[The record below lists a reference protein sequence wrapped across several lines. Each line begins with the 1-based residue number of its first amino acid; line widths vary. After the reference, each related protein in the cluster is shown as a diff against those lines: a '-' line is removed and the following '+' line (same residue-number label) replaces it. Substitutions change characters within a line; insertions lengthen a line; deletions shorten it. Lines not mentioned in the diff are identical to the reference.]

1 MYDFQ
6 VFYIIKLCD
15 ECIIWI
21 IIRTFGKLRKTDQ
34 SWREERR
41 QGGQEGGTKQ
51 GREREWEQVK
61 EKYTIK

>member
-21 IIRTFGKLRKTDQ
+21 IIRIFGKLRKTDQ
-34 SWREERR
+34 SWRERKEGKEGRR
-41 QGGQEGGTKQ
+41 VGESRV
-51 GREREWEQVK
+51 GRENGNKWK
-61 EKYTIK
+61 KNTP